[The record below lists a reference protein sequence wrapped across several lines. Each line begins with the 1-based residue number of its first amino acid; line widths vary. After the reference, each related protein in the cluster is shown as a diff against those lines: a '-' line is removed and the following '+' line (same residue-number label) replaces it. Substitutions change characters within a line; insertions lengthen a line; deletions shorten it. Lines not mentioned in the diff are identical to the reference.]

1 MKTAEEMRSHLTEKA
16 ATDSAFRAQLVSD
29 PKGVM
34 NQEFGITVPDNIQI
48 MVHESDMRTVHLAL
62 PPDPVMDEEQLQAI
76 SAGLCC
82 CGI

>member
-1 MKTAEEMRSHLTEKA
+1 MQSAEEMRAHLTNRA
-16 ATDSAFRAQLVSD
+16 AEDSGFRAQLVAD

-34 NQEFGITVPDNIQI
+34 NQEFGITVPDNIEI
-48 MVHESDMRTVHLAL
+48 VVHESDMRTVHLAL
-62 PPDPVMDEEQLQAI
+62 PPDPVMDEEQLEAI